1 MFAHFILSTA
11 GLIQLALT
19 GEEAKTHPYNTQY
32 YQTKSIDVKMFYVF
46 IHGMYFT
53 FLTFFFIFTT
63 LFLKSCKM
71 AHTYYK
77 TTN

>member
-53 FLTFFFIFTT
+53 FLTFF
-63 LFLKSCKM
+63 LFLQLYS
-71 AHTYYK
+71 
-77 TTN
+77 